1 MKEGAEMSI
10 YRTNVR
16 FGVSLQNRAKSVS
29 SLNTRYLLN
38 DLNKYLYS
46 DLSVNTPYYGK
57 VCALYGLR
65 RTGKTTMMLQ
75 SILGMTNEQ
84 FNKTAWI
91 DVTEEDNMASLYL
104 DLQKLNEQGYK
115 YIFIDEIT
123 KVEQFVRVSSLLSD
137 EFAISGIHIVLTGTD
152 SLGIY
157 LSQRG
162 ELFDRSISIHTTY
175 IPYYEYTHLF
185 PNATAEDYIVEGGL
199 LSKSGIN
206 YNRDEN
212 FKEYVDSAIAE
223 NIQHSLSK
231 LKDKGDLGALY
242 LIHSRGE
249 LTNVINRVIE
259 DKNHEFL
266 LDAILKNFESHDIGV
281 LHHYI
286 SDVKDNDI
294 LSYSADMNVENL
306 SEQIKKDLKILN
318 YNELKY
324 GLTENELAQIENYL
338 YELDFFDDVK
348 YCTVSKE
355 FSISDNPVVV
365 QPCIRYNQAKSALK
379 ALYNDPKFVKLSGD
393 KQEFIYNKLLS
404 DIKERMLEEIVLLNV
419 TRSLSDCFV
428 SQFRFYEYRKSP
440 FKNGEY
446 DMVIRNKKNETFIF
460 EIKHSSEVEYNK
472 QTKHLLDTEKLD
484 WLKENGFKVKE
495 KVVLY
500 NGKTLDK
507 DDNGVIYLNVSEFL
521 EELKVY
527 DRNYLYNKNGIT
539 DGNEDNDAV
548 NISIEDDFEDRD
560 I

>member
-404 DIKERMLEEIVLLNV
+404 DIKGRMLEEIVLLNV

-440 FKNGEY
+440 FKNGEH

>member
-404 DIKERMLEEIVLLNV
+404 DIKGRMLEEIVLLNV

-527 DRNYLYNKNGIT
+527 DRNYLYNENGIT

>member
-84 FNKTAWI
+84 FDKTAWI

-157 LSQRG
+157 LNQKG
-162 ELFDRSISIHTTY
+162 ELFDRAISIHTTY

-404 DIKERMLEEIVLLNV
+404 DIKGRMLEEIVLLNV

-507 DDNGVIYLNVSEFL
+507 DDNGVIYLNASEFL

>member
-404 DIKERMLEEIVLLNV
+404 DIKGRMLEEIVLLNV

-539 DGNEDNDAV
+539 DGNEANDAV

>member
-242 LIHSRGE
+242 LIHSRGK

-404 DIKERMLEEIVLLNV
+404 DIKGRMLEEIVLLNV

>member
-266 LDAILKNFESHDIGV
+266 LDAILKNFEFHDIGV

-404 DIKERMLEEIVLLNV
+404 DIKGRMLEEIVLLNV

>member
-404 DIKERMLEEIVLLNV
+404 DIKGRMLEEIVLLNV

-446 DMVIRNKKNETFIF
+446 NMVIRNKKNETFIF

>member
-1 MKEGAEMSI
+1 MSI

-404 DIKERMLEEIVLLNV
+404 DIKGRMLEEIVLLNV

-460 EIKHSSEVEYNK
+460 EIKHSSEVEYKK
-472 QTKHLLDTEKLD
+472 QNLLLLANIVQFPMKFHHHRFSNHELRVNLLNRPKISMLSFS
-484 WLKENGFKVKE
+484 LHNGE
-495 KVVLY
+495 
-500 NGKTLDK
+500 
-507 DDNGVIYLNVSEFL
+507 
-521 EELKVY
+521 
-527 DRNYLYNKNGIT
+527 YLYTIT
-539 DGNEDNDAV
+539 IQV
-548 NISIEDDFEDRD
+548 
-560 I
+560 

>member
-404 DIKERMLEEIVLLNV
+404 DIKGRMLEEIVLLNV

-548 NISIEDDFEDRD
+548 NISIEYDFEDRD

>member
-404 DIKERMLEEIVLLNV
+404 DIKGRMLEEIVLLNV

-539 DGNEDNDAV
+539 DGNEDNDVV

>member
-1 MKEGAEMSI
+1 MSI

-212 FKEYVDSAIAE
+212 FKEYVDSDIAE

-404 DIKERMLEEIVLLNV
+404 DIKGRMLEEIVLLNV

>member
-1 MKEGAEMSI
+1 MSI

-16 FGVSLQNRAKSVS
+16 FGMSLQNRAESVS
-29 SLNTRYLLN
+29 SLNKRYLLN
-38 DLNKYLYS
+38 DLNKYLHS

-84 FNKTAWI
+84 FDKTAWI

-123 KVEQFVRVSSLLSD
+123 KAEQFVRVSSLLSD
-137 EFAISGIHIVLTGTD
+137 EFAISGVHIVLTGTD

-157 LSQRG
+157 LSQKG
-162 ELFDRSISIHTTY
+162 ELFDRAISIHTTY

-199 LSKSGIN
+199 LSKSEIN

-404 DIKERMLEEIVLLNV
+404 DIKGRMLEEIVLLNV

-472 QTKHLLDTEKLD
+472 QTKHLLDVEKLD

>member
-157 LSQRG
+157 LSQIG

-404 DIKERMLEEIVLLNV
+404 DIKGRMLEEIVLLNV